1 METFQKLK
9 KILNDDELM
18 FKISTGFKFV
28 FISLFFLVIALG
40 FTIIMVKIDLNYFNS
55 KGFPGAIE
63 FEEAFFDYIYRSINM
78 KWPLILFALIA
89 IFQAGYYIAIIM
101 MRPFKTIARFC
112 EEQLSEHSMQYS
124 ADLFTDLKLLTSF
137 TTFFFARIDEAKIR
151 GQFEKIDI
159 PEGFTKIHK
168 PIWEKNFFLN
178 YFFVIIAFS
187 LLASIGI
194 LILNFEIHE
203 QVLVLGK
210 QVLRHSTNEEVT
222 LFLYNQLTI
231 TRIVIDYLLGFHV
244 LVYCMFGLH
253 LYSKVSVPA
262 FAVFA
267 TMRSFLK
274 GNVHNRIHLV
284 GYSYLRNDCRKINK
298 YLDFVQKTIVKK

>member
-1 METFQKLK
+1 MESSHKLK
-9 KILNDDELM
+9 KFLNDDELM
-18 FKISTGFKFV
+18 FKVSTGLKFV
-28 FISLFFLVIALG
+28 FISLFFLIVALG

-63 FEEAFFDYIYRSINM
+63 FEEAFFDFIYQSIST

-137 TTFFFARIDEAKIR
+137 TAFFFARIDEAKIR
-151 GQFEKIDI
+151 GQLERIDI

-168 PIWEKNFFLN
+168 PILEKNFFVN

-203 QVLVLGK
+203 QVLILGK
-210 QVLRHSTNEEVT
+210 QVLRHSTNTEVT
-222 LFLYNQLTI
+222 LFLNNQLEI
-231 TRIVIDYLLGFHV
+231 TKIVIEYLLGFHA

-262 FAVFA
+262 FAIFA